1 MELLKRK
8 IDTFLALWKQNPLR
22 KPLIVKGARQ
32 IGKTRSIQAFGQANY
47 ESVIEINFVLQ
58 KKFRSIFDNGY
69 EVDTIIKN
77 ISLLEPTWKFIPY
90 KTLIFFDELQKCPDC
105 ATSLKSF
112 NADPR
117 YDVICS
123 GSLMGIYYEEIESNA
138 VGNKEDYEM
147 HSLDFE
153 EFLWARGYSET
164 QVENL
169 YTHMVNLTPFSEL
182 ELSTYMDIFRDYMTI
197 GGMPEVVKMYID
209 NGHFGGTLELLRQ
222 LLLDYEEDITKYAK
236 DSDKAKILAVYRH
249 ISTFL
254 AKTSKKFQ
262 ITKVARGARNREYIG
277 AVEWLEKA
285 GVVNVCYCLSNPELP
300 LKGNYDADTYKVYYH
315 DTGLLIA
322 SLDEEAQED
331 LRANKNFGTYKGAIY
346 ENVVGEMLR
355 KSGYEQLYYYKN
367 DSPALEMDF
376 FVRDSDSLI
385 PVEVKARDGATASLN
400 HLIDWQSYPDVSYGI
415 KFGYKNIGWGGK
427 FYTFPYFLAF
437 LLKRFLKEAG
447 PCKSSP
453 AARAFSRPLRQK
465 ASSAC

>member
-8 IDTFLALWKQNPLR
+8 IDAFLASWKQNPQR

-77 ISLLEPTWKFIPY
+77 ISLLEPSWKFIPY

-147 HSLDFE
+147 HSMDFE

-164 QVENL
+164 QVEDL
-169 YTHMVNLTPFSEL
+169 YTHMASLTPFSEL

-222 LLLDYEEDITKYAK
+222 LLLDYEEDITKYTK
-236 DSDKAKILAVYRH
+236 ESDKAKILAVYRH

-262 ITKVARGARNREYIG
+262 ITKVAHGARNREYIG

-346 ENVVGEMLR
+346 ENIVGEMLR

-376 FVRDSDSLI
+376 FVRDSDSLV
-385 PVEVKARDGATASLN
+385 PVEVKAKDGATASLN
-400 HLIDWQSYPDVSYGI
+400 HLIDWPSYPDVSYGI

-437 LLKRFLKEAG
+437 LLKRFLKKAG
-447 PCKSSP
+447 HPI
-453 AARAFSRPLRQK
+453 Q
-465 ASSAC
+465 

>member
-8 IDTFLALWKQNPLR
+8 IDAFLASWKQNPQR

-32 IGKTRSIQAFGQANY
+32 IGKTRSIQAFGEANY

-77 ISLLEPTWKFIPY
+77 ISLLEPSWKFIPY
-90 KTLIFFDELQKCPDC
+90 KTLIFFDEIQKCPDC

-147 HSLDFE
+147 HSMDFE
-153 EFLWARGYSET
+153 EFLWAKGYSEA
-164 QVENL
+164 QVEEL
-169 YTHMVNLTPFSEL
+169 YTHMASLTPFSEL

-236 DSDKAKILAVYRH
+236 ESDKAKILAVYRH

-262 ITKVARGARNREYIG
+262 ITKVAHGARNREYIG

-385 PVEVKARDGATASLN
+385 PVEVKARDGASASLN

-447 PCKSSP
+447 HHSTLPGG
-453 AARAFSRPLRQK
+453 R
-465 ASSAC
+465 